1 MHSVSQPSPL
11 YSAEPQRS
19 TSFIRHSSWA
29 VFFGLAAMAGAMW
42 LARFAQANDYRM
54 LLEIVGPLF
63 QIAFVVTI
71 GLLIVLQRRLAAH
84 TGELKV
90 MARRL
95 KAAQSAAHLGYWEV
109 DCGTGE
115 RFWSREMYQLWG
127 IPESAGAPDTEAI
140 LAVAHP
146 DDRDRFRE
154 SITRR
159 RAGTQNGADHV
170 RILLPNGAERV
181 LETQARRSTTDDG
194 RTMLIGTAQ
203 DVTERVKLE
212 TQLRQ
217 SQKMEAVGQLAGGV
231 AHDFN
236 NILTVIE
243 GYSRLLASGGT
254 LHPRDCDAVNE
265 ILEAS
270 HRASALTRQLL
281 AFSRRQVLAPRVL
294 DLNEAITG
302 VHKLLRRLIG
312 ENIEILTNLA
322 EPLAP
327 VKADPGQI
335 EQVLLNLALN
345 ARDAMPGGG
354 VLVIET
360 ANAPPSAGGT
370 PLVMFSVR
378 DTGSGIDPA
387 VMGHIFEPFFTTKE
401 SGKGTGLGLATVQ
414 SIVEQLGGRCDVQSA
429 PGRGAMFRIYLPV
442 HTGDSEAV
450 APTRR
455 APSAPVECT
464 GTVLVAEDDESLRT
478 MACTVLRRSGYTVY
492 EASNGLEALRRCG
505 DTDLAIDLV
514 LADMVMPGLGGLELA
529 RDVQRLRPGVP
540 VIIMSGYA
548 NGGAATLSAPSESG
562 LSFLE
567 KPFTPEALQR
577 TVSDAIAS
585 TATEAVA

>member
-1 MHSVSQPSPL
+1 MRSVKHRSPL
-11 YSAEPQRS
+11 YSAEPQRA
-19 TSFIRHSSWA
+19 TTFIRRSSWA
-29 VFFGLAAMAGAMW
+29 VLFGLGAMAGAMW
-42 LARFAQANDYRM
+42 LARFAQANDHRM
-54 LLEIVGPLF
+54 LLDVVRPLF
-63 QIAFVVTI
+63 QAAFVVTI
-71 GLLIVLQRRLAAH
+71 GLLVVLQRRLAAH
-84 TGELKV
+84 TSELRV

-115 RFWSREMYQLWG
+115 RFWSREMYHLWG
-127 IPESAGAPDTEAI
+127 IPEGTAAPDTDAI
-140 LAVAHP
+140 VAAAHP
-146 DDRDRFRE
+146 DDRERFRNA
-154 SITRR
+154 IARR
-159 RAGTQNGADHV
+159 RDGSQDGPEQVRVVLPDGT
-170 RILLPNGAERV
+170 ERV
-181 LETQARRSTTDDG
+181 LETQSRRSTTDDG

-212 TQLRQ
+212 TRLRQ

-254 LHPRDCDAVNE
+254 LHPRDRDAVTE

-270 HRASALTRQLL
+270 QRASALTRQLL
-281 AFSRRQVLAPRVL
+281 VFSRRQVLQPRVL

-302 VHKLLRRLIG
+302 VHKMLRRLIG
-312 ENIEILTNLA
+312 ENIEILTNLS

-345 ARDAMPGGG
+345 ARDAMPAGG

-360 ANAPPSAGGT
+360 ANAPARENEP
-370 PLVMFSVR
+370 PRVMFSVR

-387 VMGHIFEPFFTTKE
+387 VIDRIFEPFFTTKE

-414 SIVEQLGGRCDVQSA
+414 SIVEQLGGRCEVQTA
-429 PGRGAMFRIYLPV
+429 PGRGAMFRIYLPA
-442 HTGDSEAV
+442 HAGDSESITPA
-450 APTRR
+450 RR

-478 MACTVLRRSGYTVY
+478 MACTVLRRTGYTVY
-492 EASNGLEALRRCG
+492 EASNGIEALRRCG
-505 DTDLAIDLV
+505 DTDATIDLV

-548 NGGAATLSAPSESG
+548 NDAATLSTTSEPG

-567 KPFTPEALQR
+567 KPFTPETLQR
-577 TVSDAIAS
+577 AVSDAIAS
-585 TATEAVA
+585 GVAEVIV